1 MATRRQPEQAVTATR
16 QAWSEDAIG
25 SLHGR
30 PAVVAGANSGIGLAT
45 AQLPAGYGA
54 RVVLACRDK
63 GKGPE
68 AAGHTAQA
76 APGAVNDAGVMGGPR
91 AASSSL
97 LTGKERDRDRRPRL
111 SEVILV
117 RIQALAGQPPRRAA
131 RTALTAARGP
141 CSRKPGADYTSEM
154 TDSPRLRAGTAPQR
168 RPGKRD
174 RLVTAAGQLLH
185 QKGAEAT
192 TLADI
197 AEAADVPVGNVYY
210 YFKTKDE
217 IITTVVQAH
226 VQQARAAVAAIDE
239 HHRTPKSRLKAL
251 LGELASQS
259 EIVSRYGCPY
269 GSLCSE
275 LDKRTSGTDFA
286 LGELMLVPIEWAEQQ
301 FRALGRR
308 DARDLAMSLLAS
320 YEGSALLANTLRDPG
335 ILTREARRLTQW
347 IDTL

>member
-1 MATRRQPEQAVTATR
+1 MRRSPDPLVRPTAGPLR
-16 QAWSEDAIG
+16 RGQ
-25 SLHGR
+25 GR
-30 PAVVAGANSGIGLAT
+30 PQVARLA
-45 AQLPAGYGA
+45 ASVPGRPSPLPA
-54 RVVLACRDK
+54 
-63 GKGPE
+63 
-68 AAGHTAQA
+68 
-76 APGAVNDAGVMGGPR
+76 
-91 AASSSL
+91 
-97 LTGKERDRDRRPRL
+97 
-111 SEVILV
+111 
-117 RIQALAGQPPRRAA
+117 
-131 RTALTAARGP
+131 GP
-141 CSRKPGADYTSEM
+141 CSRKPRADYTSEV
-154 TDSPRLRAGTAPQR
+154 TDSSRPRAGAAPQR

-174 RLVTAAGQLLH
+174 RLVAAAGQLLH

-226 VQQARAAVAAIDE
+226 VQHAKAGVAAIDE
-239 HHRTPKSRLKAL
+239 HHRTPKSRLKAF

-259 EIVSRYGCPY
+259 EIVSQYGCPY

-275 LDKRTSGTDFA
+275 LDKRPGGTDFA
-286 LGELMLVPIEWAEQQ
+286 LGELMRVPIEWAEQQ

-320 YEGSALLANTLRDPG
+320 YQGSALLANTLRDPG
-335 ILTREARRLTQW
+335 ILTREARRLTRW

>member
-1 MATRRQPEQAVTATR
+1 
-16 QAWSEDAIG
+16 
-25 SLHGR
+25 
-30 PAVVAGANSGIGLAT
+30 
-45 AQLPAGYGA
+45 
-54 RVVLACRDK
+54 
-63 GKGPE
+63 
-68 AAGHTAQA
+68 
-76 APGAVNDAGVMGGPR
+76 
-91 AASSSL
+91 
-97 LTGKERDRDRRPRL
+97 
-111 SEVILV
+111 
-117 RIQALAGQPPRRAA
+117 
-131 RTALTAARGP
+131 
-141 CSRKPGADYTSEM
+141 M

-174 RLVTAAGQLLH
+174 RLVAAAGQLLH

-226 VQQARAAVAAIDE
+226 VQQAKAAVAAIDE
-239 HHRTPKSRLKAL
+239 RHRTPKSRLKAL

-275 LDKRTSGTDFA
+275 LDKRPGGTDFA
-286 LGELMLVPIEWAEQQ
+286 LGELMRVPIEWAEQQ

-320 YEGSALLANTLRDPG
+320 YQGSALLANTLRDPG
-335 ILTREARRLTQW
+335 ILNREARRLTRW